1 MTQNRTLPY
10 GYQIESGRIM
20 TNDAEAEVIRRIY
33 RAYAERLSYK
43 AIAESL
49 TAEGIRYM
57 PEKPE
62 WNKNMVARILQ
73 NPNYLGTEKYPPIIE
88 EALGQAATLAQKP
101 YSHTESQDIKD
112 IKPLLVCAVCGR
124 TLKRRLKRGRAER
137 WYCEAHSKHIGMEVN
152 DEILLKSTEGLWRR
166 LMENIGLADAGA
178 EAGGNNQI
186 SLETIRLKNEVDQML
201 GEKEINESE
210 IQAKILELA
219 ALRYSFC
226 ETPQHINRDLMRRL
240 RQATQGFNAKLIL
253 ETTAEIKVSYCEAEA
268 LVLKNGKVIE
278 KGANR
283 HGHRES

>member
-186 SLETIRLKNEVDQML
+186 SLETIRLKNEIDQML
-201 GEKEINESE
+201 KEGEINESE
-210 IQAKILELA
+210 VTAKIQDLA
-219 ALRYSFC
+219 ALRYASC
-226 ETPQHINRDLMRRL
+226 ATPLYHNQELMQRL
-240 RQATQGFNAKLIL
+240 RQVPQGFHMKTIL
-253 ETTAEIKVSYCEAEA
+253 EVTAEIKVACSEAEA
-268 LVLKNGKVIE
+268 MVLKNGKIIE
-278 KGANR
+278 KGEDS
-283 HGHRES
+283 HEHSKP